1 MSTAMPTTMSTTKQ
15 INYYELDKLDAK
27 VFTSLLDDTVSTVQK
42 AVEETKDKFSLDDFA
57 VRLFDDEK
65 VTKLLLLLARL
76 PVFAKDFEELFQHN
90 LDALQILKKL
100 KFWINLKIRETMYL
114 MVKLSIVI
122 VDPSA
127 VNDVDITTFFSVDRQ
142 SSGVERLVDLKFQGA
157 VLQGLLFGD
166 NESKRAAFIK
176 EFGTLEKI
184 EPHAVYPTS
193 IYRQSD
199 GCTVATNDSQKIEA
213 VMSTTLTT
221 SIRISSHVL
230 GYDNSLLAEIY
241 RPLGRVVIV
250 LDDKLNDE
258 SYTSGDVEIATNR
271 RVMANAAGECDK
283 ITIAEQI
290 NRYFSYHDV
299 DVHMLVRSG
308 NEVDKDIENVQEL
321 LIELKKLGH
330 SRDEVCIFVRATS
343 PKLLC
348 KL

>member
-1 MSTAMPTTMSTTKQ
+1 MATTTTTKQ

-27 VFTSLLDDTVSTVQK
+27 VFTSLLDETVSTVQN
-42 AVEETKDKFSLDDFA
+42 AVNETDNKFSLDELA
-57 VRLFDDEK
+57 VKLFDDEK

-100 KFWINLKIRETMYL
+100 KFWINLKIRETVYL
-114 MVKLSIVI
+114 MVKLSIVA

-127 VNDVDITTFFSVDRQ
+127 SNTVDITKYFSVDRQ
-142 SSGVERLVDLKFQGA
+142 SSDVERLVDLKFNGA
-157 VLQGLLFGD
+157 VRQGLLFSND
-166 NESKRAAFIK
+166 EVKRAYFIK
-176 EFGTLEKI
+176 EFDTLEKI

-230 GYDNSLLAEIY
+230 GYDNNLLAEIY

-250 LDDKLNDE
+250 LDDKLNDP
-258 SYTSGDVEIATNR
+258 SYTSGEVEIATNR
-271 RVMANAAGECDK
+271 RVMANASGECDR

-299 DVHMLVRSG
+299 DVRMLVRSG

-330 SRDEVCIFVRATS
+330 SRDEVS
-343 PKLLC
+343 LKQPSEYKLDC
-348 KL
+348 FP